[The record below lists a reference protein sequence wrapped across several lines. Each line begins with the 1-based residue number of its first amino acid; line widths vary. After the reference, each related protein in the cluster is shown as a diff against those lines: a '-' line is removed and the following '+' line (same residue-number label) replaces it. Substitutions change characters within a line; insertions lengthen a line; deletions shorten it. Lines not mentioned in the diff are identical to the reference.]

1 MLDRVWFAAL
11 SRLVKSWSGED
22 GVTTIPTLNATVSVG
37 R

>member
-1 MLDRVWFAAL
+1 MLDRIWFAAL

-22 GVTTIPTLNATVSVG
+22 GMTTIPTLNATVPVG